1 MTRVTMLSLDVLKPH
16 QPTGVVFAMNLADRI
31 AGSCVEL
38 RVVEMDDKTET
49 LQLRIKA
56 PALDIDMIAGLIN
69 DMGASLHSV
78 DEVRVE
84 QSEPSDM
91 VDGEV

>member
-16 QPTGVVFAMNLADRI
+16 QPTGVVFAVNLADKI
-31 AGSCVEL
+31 ADSTVEL

-56 PALDIDMIAGLIN
+56 AELDIDVIEGLIN

-84 QSEPSDM
+84 QGESSHM
-91 VDGEV
+91 VDGEA

>member
-16 QPTGVVFAMNLADRI
+16 QPTGVVFAMTLADKI

-38 RVVEMDDKTET
+38 RVIEMDDKTET
-49 LQLRIKA
+49 LQLQLKA
-56 PALDIDMIAGLIN
+56 PALDIDVIEGLIN

-84 QSEPSDM
+84 QSEPSNT
-91 VDGEV
+91 VDGEI

>member
-16 QPTGVVFAMNLADRI
+16 QPTGIVFASNLADKI

-49 LQLRIKA
+49 LQLRFTA
-56 PALDIDMIAGLIN
+56 PDLDIDVIEGLIN

-78 DEVRVE
+78 DEVRAE
-84 QSEPSDM
+84 QSEPSNT
-91 VDGEV
+91 VDGEI